1 MINFSVSYYDEGV
14 NKLKNL
20 KFRVLGDYYMNIGVI
35 GTGLMGSAI
44 AHRLIERGFQVFLY
58 NRTKAR
64 ANELVKKGAIQTKYL
79 SDLGRKCNF
88 VIISVTDGHAVKEIL
103 FAENGLASS
112 NNRKLIV
119 VDTSTVLPE
128 DSIYCANIMKKKG
141 YSMIQAPIMG
151 GPDPTMK
158 GDVISI
164 VSGNKKSIEKS
175 KKILTSYSKKIF
187 SLGNKDGAA
196 NFIKLALNLN
206 IALIA
211 ISLAESIVF
220 VKKSKI
226 NPTIFLEIL
235 NSTYF
240 KTGLSEIKGPKMVRN
255 NFEPKFFLK
264 NMLKDVQLLNDCAR
278 QNGTTL
284 SFASLAEQYFRIA
297 SNRGYSEL
305 DYTGILKLFEE
316 FNNMESQL

>member
-1 MINFSVSYYDEGV
+1 
-14 NKLKNL
+14 
-20 KFRVLGDYYMNIGVI
+20 MNIGVI

-58 NRTKAR
+58 NRTRGR
-64 ANELVKKGAIQTKYL
+64 AKELVRRGAVQMEYP
-79 SDLGRKCNF
+79 SELGRKCNL
-88 VIISVTDGHAVKEIL
+88 VIISVTDGPAVKEIL
-103 FAENGLASS
+103 FAENGLAGS
-112 NNRKLIV
+112 NNKNLVV

-128 DSIYCANIMKKKG
+128 DSIYCANLMKKKG

-175 KKILTSYSKKIF
+175 KSALTSYSKKIF
-187 SLGNKDGAA
+187 SMGNKDGAA
-196 NFIKLALNLN
+196 NIIKLALNLN

-226 NPTIFLEIL
+226 DPTIFLEIL

-240 KTGLSEIKGPKMVRN
+240 KTGLSEIKGPKMVKN

-264 NMLKDVQLLNDCAR
+264 NMLKDVQLLNDLSR
-278 QNGTTL
+278 QNGIIL

-305 DYTGILKLFEE
+305 DYTGILKLFGD
-316 FNNMESQL
+316 FNNLESHN

>member
-1 MINFSVSYYDEGV
+1 MISKNFKFPLLGYY
-14 NKLKNL
+14 
-20 KFRVLGDYYMNIGVI
+20 FMNIGII

-44 AHRLIERGFQVFLY
+44 AHRLIEKGFKVFLY
-58 NRTKAR
+58 NRTKGRSDA
-64 ANELVKKGAIQTKYL
+64 LVKKGATRMGYP

-88 VIISVTDGHAVKEIL
+88 VIISVTDGKAVKEML
-103 FAENGLASS
+103 FGDNGLINS
-112 NNRKLIV
+112 NNKRLIV
-119 VDTSTVLPE
+119 VDTSTILPE
-128 DSIYCANIMKKKG
+128 DSIYCAVHMKKKG
-141 YSMIQAPIMG
+141 YAILQAPIMG
-151 GPDPTMK
+151 GPDATMK

-164 VSGNKKSIEKS
+164 VSGNKKIIEKS
-175 KKILTSYSKKIF
+175 RRILTSYSKKLF
-187 SLGNKDGAA
+187 NLGSKDGAA
-196 NFIKLALNLN
+196 NFIKLGLNLN

-226 NPTIFLEIL
+226 DPAKFLEIL

-240 KTGLSEIKGPKMVRN
+240 KTGLSEIKGPKMIKN

-264 NMLKDVQLLNDCAR
+264 NMLKDVQLLNESAKH
-278 QNGTTL
+278 NGTSL

-305 DYTGILKLFEE
+305 DYTAILKLFGE
-316 FNNMESQL
+316 FNNLVSYR

>member
-1 MINFSVSYYDEGV
+1 
-14 NKLKNL
+14 
-20 KFRVLGDYYMNIGVI
+20 MNIGII

-44 AHRLIERGFQVFLY
+44 AHRLIERGFKVFLY

-64 ANELVKKGAIQTKYL
+64 SDSLIKKGAIRMGYP

-88 VIISVTDGHAVKEIL
+88 VIISVTDGQVVKEML
-103 FAENGLASS
+103 FGDNGLVNS
-112 NNRKLIV
+112 NNKQLIV
-119 VDTSTVLPE
+119 VDTSTILPD
-128 DSIYCANIMKKKG
+128 DSIYCASLMKKKG
-141 YSMIQAPIMG
+141 YAILQAPIMG
-151 GPDPTMK
+151 GPDATRK
-158 GDVISI
+158 GDVITI
-164 VSGNKKSIEKS
+164 VSGNKKIVEKS
-175 KKILTSYSKKIF
+175 RRILTSYSKKIF
-187 SLGNKDGAA
+187 NLGNKDGAA
-196 NFIKLALNLN
+196 NFIKLGLNLN

-226 NPTIFLEIL
+226 DPAKFLEIL

-240 KTGLSEIKGPKMVRN
+240 KTGLSEIKGPKMIKN

-264 NMLKDVQLLNDCAR
+264 NMLKDVQLLNESAKH
-278 QNGTTL
+278 NGTSL

-305 DYTGILKLFEE
+305 DYTAILKLFGE
-316 FNNMESQL
+316 FNNLVSYR